1 MHRKKFQN
9 YLGWRGV
16 FWGVFLAISRKL
28 LFIEKYYFLP
38 IMTFFY
44 PFNGILATQRGPI
57 TMSVFSFVHAK
68 SCFRHLFNVPKVFV
82 DVEGVGWEN
91 PEIVHGF
98 GTFSG
103 GWFPGSVTLEKN
115 KKD

>member
-16 FWGVFLAISRKL
+16 FWGVFLAISRKI

-57 TMSVFSFVHAK
+57 AMFSFEHAK
-68 SCFRHLFNVPKVFV
+68 SCFRHLFNFPKVFL

-91 PEIVHGF
+91 PWSWHF
-98 GTFSG
+98 FG
-103 GWFPGSVTLEKN
+103 GWFPGSVTL
-115 KKD
+115 KKIRKIKLY